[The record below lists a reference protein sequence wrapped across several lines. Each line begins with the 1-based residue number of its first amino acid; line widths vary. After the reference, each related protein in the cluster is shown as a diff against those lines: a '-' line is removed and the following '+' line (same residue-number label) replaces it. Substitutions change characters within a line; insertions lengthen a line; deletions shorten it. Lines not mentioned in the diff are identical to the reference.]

1 MPNDNY
7 FYATQELSANSG
19 QQGQKCIKSNDTGI
33 LNSPFFKKNVTGKC
47 LTFIWVL
54 LVTEHDVVLICVLR
68 IEL

>member
-33 LNSPFFKKNVTGKC
+33 LNSP
-47 LTFIWVL
+47 L
-54 LVTEHDVVLICVLR
+54 LKR
-68 IEL
+68 M